1 MAPDHLA
8 STSQH
13 PAMPRVWHGNTA
25 AQHLGNTSATQR
37 LTTPTLSHITTCH
50 DVRAA
55 WRSQRGA
62 GGSGEEQTMLT
73 FATSSGS
80 SSSTSSWPC
89 FSSATGAGGAL
100 QEGRSMARVHPR
112 QHTQLAHRPQPR
124 HPRPLPL
131 SPLPAQWQHGEAAPL
146 QPGVKRARCWLD
158 EHRSHL
164 SWQDRHLCHLAD
176 LHLPAHAAL
185 RTQHWPAAHVWTK

>member
-1 MAPDHLA
+1 MGGGAVSCISSRASSSSAARSSSFPCIKHDALSAYHRVPHRQPSTTNSRCCLWHL
-8 STSQH
+8 TIL
-13 PAMPRVWHGNTA
+13 PARRSILRCPECGTA
-25 AQHLGNTSATQR
+25 TQQRNTSATQR
-37 LTTPTLSHITTCH
+37 LTTPTRSHITTCH

-89 FSSATGAGGAL
+89 FSSAAGAGGAL

-112 QHTQLAHRPQPR
+112 QHTQLAHRP
-124 HPRPLPL
+124 H
-131 SPLPAQWQHGEAAPL
+131 SPSAP
-146 QPGVKRARCWLD
+146 
-158 EHRSHL
+158 
-164 SWQDRHLCHLAD
+164 
-176 LHLPAHAAL
+176 
-185 RTQHWPAAHVWTK
+185 PAAVALASTVAAWRGSALAAWV